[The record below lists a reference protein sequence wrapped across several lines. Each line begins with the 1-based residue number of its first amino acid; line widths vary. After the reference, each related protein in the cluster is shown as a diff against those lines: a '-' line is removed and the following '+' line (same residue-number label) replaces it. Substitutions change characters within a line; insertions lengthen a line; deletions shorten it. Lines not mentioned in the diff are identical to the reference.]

1 MSYKDELAVKIAT
14 GNSCELVA
22 LQYQA
27 LIENTQD
34 LEKYISKDDKEKI
47 FASSDKIRDIL
58 SNLISTL
65 GDDNNEF
72 KNASIDLYLYINRV
86 INNLV
91 IKKDTSETESIVK
104 MLETLRDA
112 WYSAGTNI
120 SDKNEH
126 KNLSKGITYGKTDVN
141 ISGSTSDLG
150 RG

>member
-1 MSYKDELAVKIAT
+1 MSYKEDLAIKIAT

-27 LIENTQD
+27 LIENVQD
-34 LEKYISKDDKEKI
+34 LGKYINKNDKEKT
-47 FASSDKIRDIL
+47 FAASDKIRDIL
-58 SNLISTL
+58 SNLIVTL
-65 GDDNNEF
+65 GDDNNDF

-86 INNLV
+86 VNNAV
-91 IKKDTSETESIVK
+91 IKKDTSEISGIIK
-104 MLETLRDA
+104 IFETLRDA
-112 WYSAGTNI
+112 WYSAGANM

>member
-1 MSYKDELAVKIAT
+1 MSYKEDLAIKIAT

-27 LIENTQD
+27 LIENVQD
-34 LEKYISKDDKEKI
+34 LGKYINQNDKEKT
-47 FASSDKIRDIL
+47 FATSDKIRDIL
-58 SNLISTL
+58 SNLIATL
-65 GDDNNEF
+65 GDDNNDF

-86 INNLV
+86 VNNAV
-91 IKKDTSETESIVK
+91 IKKDTSEISSVIK
-104 MLETLRDA
+104 IFETLRDA
-112 WYSAGTNI
+112 WYSAGANM

>member
-1 MSYKDELAVKIAT
+1 MSYKEDLAIKIAT

-27 LIENTQD
+27 LIENVQD
-34 LEKYISKDDKEKI
+34 LGKYINKNDKEKT
-47 FASSDKIRDIL
+47 FAASDKIRDIL
-58 SNLISTL
+58 SNLIATL
-65 GDDNNEF
+65 GDDNNDF

-86 INNLV
+86 VNNAV
-91 IKKDTSETESIVK
+91 IKKDTSEISGIIK
-104 MLETLRDA
+104 IFETIRDA
-112 WYSAGTNI
+112 WYSAGANM